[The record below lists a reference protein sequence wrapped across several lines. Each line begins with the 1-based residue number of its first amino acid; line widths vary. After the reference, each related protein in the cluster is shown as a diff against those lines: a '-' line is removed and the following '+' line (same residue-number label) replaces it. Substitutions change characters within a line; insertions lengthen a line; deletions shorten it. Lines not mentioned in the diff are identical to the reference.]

1 VIFDTMSAEALG
13 DMRAKRPVTHEM
25 YIRIDNVKTNDKFI
39 NLIAV
44 NKGFGFR
51 SLQEY
56 QAQLKIADKLI
67 EALKKE
73 YPRAGE

>member
-1 VIFDTMSAEALG
+1 
-13 DMRAKRPVTHEM
+13 MRAKRPVTHEM

-73 YPRAGE
+73 YPRAGD